1 MKRAAKERS
10 NRAGTWAV
18 AVGILV
24 IVLLVLALCARVV
37 PAGYRGVI
45 FRRTA
50 GGVLPK
56 SYSDGLVLVCP
67 GVDDLVLYEVRSR
80 TYTMSIAPLE
90 GEVAGDDSL
99 RGLTKDGQ
107 QVSLDLSLRY
117 HPDPEDVWKLHR
129 EVGTD
134 YVAKIIRPQLS
145 SDGRLAV
152 SQFVAGEVYSLKR
165 REIQSIVANRV
176 RTALAASYIVVD
188 ELLLRNV
195 QFSPEFQTAIEQKQ
209 IAQQEAQRQQY
220 MLKKEEQ
227 EKQRK
232 IIEAKGE
239 AQAIQL
245 KAQALVS
252 QPLVLQYEY
261 VQGLPANL
269 RVIVT
274 DSNAIISLG
283 ELFAGRPTAPSPPS
297 PPAR

>member
-1 MKRAAKERS
+1 MKGTARERS
-10 NRAGTWAV
+10 SRAGTWAV
-18 AVGILV
+18 AVGVLV
-24 IVLLVLALCARVV
+24 IVLLVLAFCTRVV
-37 PAGYRGVI
+37 PAGYRGVV

-56 SYSDGLVLVCP
+56 SYSEGLVLVWP
-67 GVDDLVLYEVRSR
+67 GVDDLTLYEVRSR
-80 TYTMSIAPLE
+80 TYTMSIAPME
-90 GEVAGDDSL
+90 GEIAGDDSL

-107 QVSLDLSLRY
+107 QVSLDISLRY
-117 HPDPEDVWKLHR
+117 HPDPETVWKLHR

-152 SQFVAGEVYSLKR
+152 SQFVADEVYSAKR
-165 REIQSIVANRV
+165 REMQTIIADRV
-176 RTALAASYIVVD
+176 RAALANSYIVMD

-220 MLKKEEQ
+220 VLKKEEQ

-232 IIEAKGE
+232 IIEAQGDAK
-239 AQAIQL
+239 AIQL
-245 KAQALVS
+245 KAQALAS
-252 QPLVLQYEY
+252 QPLVIQYEY
-261 VQGLPANL
+261 VQGIPGDL

-283 ELFAGRPTAPSPPS
+283 ELFTDRATAPSAPR
-297 PPAR
+297 PPAK